1 MTKVGVVSLG
11 CDKNRVDSEIMLYN
25 LQKGGFEITGDPSD
39 ADIIIVNTC
48 AFIESARQESIDT
61 VLEMS
66 RYKNG
71 KCKKLI
77 MTGCLPQR
85 FISEMFD
92 EFTEVDGFLGTND
105 YPDIVP
111 FIKGLDKRCYKVSPN
126 TARVEEGERIVT
138 TPGYYAYL
146 RVADGCD
153 NFCTYCLIPSIRGK
167 YRSRQMEHIVDEAE
181 ALVAGGAKELILI
194 AQDLTKYGVDLYGER
209 KLVAL
214 IKRLSQI
221 EGLVWIRLLYCYPE
235 LIDDALI
242 EEIATND
249 KVAKYIDIPLQHS
262 NDNVLKRMGR
272 RSTKKELLSL
282 FDKLRAKIPD
292 IAVRTTFI
300 LGFPGESQAD
310 FEDLCDFVTTQKL
323 SNVGFFTYSRE
334 DGTAAAKMKDQIAE
348 EVKKQR
354 LEKLADLQYEIVCQN
369 NKQAVGKQMT
379 VVIDDIISRSGGKYI
394 YKARSQYN
402 APDIDG
408 CVYVTSDKMLNTGD
422 FVNVVINGYA
432 DYDLKGEAL

>member
-1 MTKVGVVSLG
+1 MAKVGVVSLG

-25 LQKGGFEITGDPSD
+25 LRKGGYEITGKPEE

-48 AFIESARQESIDT
+48 AFLESARQESIDT
-61 VLEMS
+61 TLEMA
-66 RYKNG
+66 RYKYG

-77 MTGCLPQR
+77 MTGCLPQK

-105 YPDIVP
+105 YKDIVS

-126 TARVEEGERIVT
+126 ASRMEEGERIVT
-138 TPGYYAYL
+138 TPGHYAYL

-167 YRSRQMEHIVDEAE
+167 YRSRPIEHIVSEAS

-194 AQDLTKYGVDLYGER
+194 AQDLTKYGFDLYGKASLVPLIR
-209 KLVAL
+209 KL
-214 IKRLSQI
+214 SEI
-221 EGLVWIRLLYCYPE
+221 EGTKWLRLLYCYPE
-235 LIDDALI
+235 LMDDELI
-242 EEIATND
+242 NEIASND

-262 NDNVLKRMGR
+262 QDGVLKRMGR
-272 RSTKKELLSL
+272 KSTRKGLEDL
-282 FDKLRAKIPD
+282 FAKLRAKAPD
-292 IAVRTTFI
+292 IALRTTFI
-300 LGFPGESQAD
+300 LGFPGETEDD
-310 FEDLCDFVTTQKL
+310 FAGLCDFVKTQKMD
-323 SNVGFFTYSRE
+323 NVGFFTYSRE
-334 DGTAAAKMKDQIAE
+334 EGTAAAKMKEQIPE
-348 EVKKQR
+348 EIKRQR
-354 LEKLADLQYEIVCQN
+354 LEKLADIQYKIVIEKNKAKIGEKLKAIIDEEISSTN
-369 NKQAVGKQMT
+369 G
-379 VVIDDIISRSGGKYI
+379 YL

-408 CVYVTSDKMLNTGD
+408 CVYVTSKKPLAVGQ
-422 FVNVVINGYA
+422 FAEVVIKNFA